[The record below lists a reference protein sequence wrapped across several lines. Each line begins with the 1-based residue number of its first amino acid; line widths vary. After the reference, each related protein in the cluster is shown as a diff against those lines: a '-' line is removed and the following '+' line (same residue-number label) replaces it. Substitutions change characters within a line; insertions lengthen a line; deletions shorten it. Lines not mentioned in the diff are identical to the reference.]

1 MKKPSILICDDEP
14 GVRESLKYILGDEY
28 ALAYAANGVE
38 AVDYIKAND
47 VDMAILDIK
56 MPKLNGLEALQ
67 QIKQAKPNLPVLML
81 TGYEAID
88 VASQA
93 MNLGANNYLTKPI
106 HEEKVLAQVRAL
118 LNPAEA

>member
-14 GVRESLKYILGDEY
+14 GVRESLKYILGEEY
-28 ALAYAANGVE
+28 ALAYATNGVE
-38 AVDYIKAND
+38 AVEYIKAND

-106 HEEKVLAQVRAL
+106 HEEKVLAQVRSL
-118 LNPAEA
+118 LNSAEA